1 MASAIVMVLASM
13 QFSVPAVA
21 QDTTIK
27 TKKQAEILIP
37 RICRES
43 VQSMELNRAEA
54 LDTIDT
60 ADPHIKIL
68 LLEVL
73 QGFHLC
79 A

>member
-43 VQSMELNRAEA
+43 VQSM
-54 LDTIDT
+54 
-60 ADPHIKIL
+60 
-68 LLEVL
+68 
-73 QGFHLC
+73 
-79 A
+79 